1 MRIGIDAR
9 PLRKQR
15 AGIGTYVYNIV
26 KFLNETDNDNE
37 YYLFSGK
44 EVFVDFKLGDNW
56 HIVTESFPVG
66 TLWLALRGS
75 ALIKKY
81 DIDVFWGT
89 QHVLPWGRPGK
100 VRYVLTICD
109 LAQFRIKNIGSR
121 YNTIIQKFFV
131 KSSCKKADRIL
142 AISEATKYDII
153 DIFGIESS
161 RIACTYLGGNDR
173 PESSKDGE
181 IEEVK
186 KKFKISGKYFLYV
199 STIEPRKNVETII
212 KGFDLFMSKRAD
224 EREQYFMVLAGG
236 LGWKYEGVLEQLEKS
251 SFKDNIIM
259 TGFISQKEK
268 QCLFE
273 GADAFV
279 YPSLYEGFGIPL
291 LEAMNYGLPI
301 ITTNVSS
308 LPEVGQDAVMYMK
321 EPADAESLAQLMD
334 KCAGLSD
341 EEKQEIA
348 AGDKKQRDKFSWNKC
363 AVETLG
369 FLTE

>member
-1 MRIGIDAR
+1 MKIGIDAR

-26 KFLNETDNDNE
+26 KFLSETDNDNE
-37 YYLFSGK
+37 YYLFSSK
-44 EVFVDFKLGDNW
+44 EVYVDFKLGDNW
-56 HIVTESFPVG
+56 HIVTENFPVG
-66 TLWLALRGS
+66 TLWLAMRGS

-89 QHVLPWGRPGK
+89 QHVLPWGKPDK

-121 YNTIIQKFFV
+121 YNTIIQKSFV
-131 KSSCKKADRIL
+131 KSSCRRADRIL

-161 RIACTYLGGNDR
+161 RIACTYLAGTDR
-173 PESSKDGE
+173 PEQSAEGE

-186 KKFKISGKYFLYV
+186 KKFNIAGSYFLYV

-212 KGFDLFMSKRAD
+212 KGFELFMSQRDGSA
-224 EREQYFMVLAGG
+224 EPFYMVLAGG
-236 LGWKYEGVLEQLEKS
+236 LGWKYEGVLSLIEQS
-251 SFKDNIIM
+251 SYKNNIIM

-273 GADAFV
+273 GAAAFV

-321 EPADAESLAQLMD
+321 EPKDAESLCALMKKCSGLTESERTAIACND
-334 KCAGLSD
+334 KR
-341 EEKQEIA
+341 
-348 AGDKKQRDKFSWNKC
+348 QRDKFSWNKC
-363 AVETLG
+363 AKETLG